1 MTSEE
6 CKPGGAEAGK
16 RIDSASLRTIAG
28 IGFVALLA
36 QLGWMALNF
45 SALPMWV
52 EKELN
57 QGSHLGVIMGAF
69 MLTEALFRPT
79 LGKLSDKIGRKI
91 LMLAGPAISSMTAVA
106 TIYVANPWLMVML
119 RAIDGVGLA
128 AFWPSSFAA
137 IGDAVDEKYR
147 GTAMGVL
154 NGTGMA
160 GMALGMLF
168 GGMAND
174 LTAHFLKPLTGAF
187 YFCSAIFGIT
197 VVLGLIMLPR
207 ESYKHRT
214 AVADEHAHIPHKEE
228 LEGAVKLVPDMLI
241 LSVVIFFAM
250 GLIMPIAKL
259 YAYDLL
265 GMSETQFGGMVAPL
279 AFILGIFAV
288 PSGHL
293 ADRWGKMVS
302 VCYGMLLCTA
312 AMWIIALFKYK
323 LAMIGASAILG
334 FGFVIAFPSWM
345 AIISMAAPANR
356 RGEIMGA
363 VGLMQGVGAMLGVL
377 VAPVIYTSDWL
388 SLPGLGIVHYNLP
401 FYLCAF
407 MLTVATVMTFTW
419 ISVKRGGQSGGR
431 QISKGERRAIV
442 AMSLIGMLGLA
453 AWVGV
458 TYSRPIR
465 PDRVTWQW
473 MRQVVHESM
482 NQASRFTTVDF
493 ERKGGSEE
501 ASRIYSQWVNHY
513 KARYYLS
520 VVRVSPD
527 GKEAV
532 VRVEFRFLD
541 GRRRMHQVILRRNG
555 SHEWRVADVLRGE
568 EQ

>member
-1 MTSEE
+1 M
-6 CKPGGAEAGK
+6 
-16 RIDSASLRTIAG
+16 
-28 IGFVALLA
+28 ALLA

-69 MLTEALFRPT
+69 MLTEALLRPA
-79 LGKLSDKIGRKI
+79 LGKLSDRIGRKL
-91 LMLAGPAISSMTAVA
+91 LMLAGPAISSATAIA
-106 TIYVANPWLMVML
+106 TIYTANPWLMVIL
-119 RAIDGVGLA
+119 RAVDGVGLA

-147 GTAMGVL
+147 STAMGVL

-174 LTAHFLKPLTGAF
+174 LTAQFLKPLTGAF
-187 YFCSAIFGIT
+187 YFCSVVFGLT
-197 VVLGLIMLPR
+197 VILGLIILPR
-207 ESYKHRT
+207 ETHKHHLT
-214 AVADEHAHIPHKEE
+214 ADEQTHLPHKEE
-228 LEGAVKLVPDMLI
+228 LGGAVKLVPDMLI
-241 LSVVIFFAM
+241 LSVIIFFAM

-265 GMSETQFGGMVAPL
+265 GMSETQFGGVVAPL
-279 AFILGIFAV
+279 ALILGVFAV

-323 LAMIGASAILG
+323 LAMIGASAMLG

-345 AIISMAAPANR
+345 AIISMAAPPNR

-363 VGLMQGVGAMLGVL
+363 IGLMQGVGAMLGVL
-377 VAPVIYTSDWL
+377 VAPIIYTNDWL

-401 FYLCAF
+401 FYLCAI
-407 MLTVATVMTFTW
+407 MLTAATVLTFTW
-419 ISVKRGGQSGGR
+419 ISVKRGAQSGGR
-431 QISKGERRAIV
+431 QIAARERNAI
-442 AMSLIGMLGLA
+442 AAAAIIGMIGLA
-453 AWVGV
+453 AWVGI
-458 TYSRPIR
+458 TYSKPIM

-473 MRQVVHESM
+473 MRQVVHERADK
-482 NQASRFTTVDF
+482 ASRFTTAEF
-493 ERKGGSEE
+493 EKHEGSKY
-501 ASRIYSQWVNHY
+501 ASRVYSRWVNRD
-513 KARYYLS
+513 KARYYLRVVS
-520 VVRVSPD
+520 VSKDR
-527 GKEAV
+527 KEAV
-532 VRVEFRFLD
+532 VRIEFRFLD
-541 GRRRMHQVILRRNG
+541 GRRRAHYVLLLRNG
-555 SHEWRVADVLRGE
+555 SHEWQVAKVLRRE
-568 EQ
+568 E